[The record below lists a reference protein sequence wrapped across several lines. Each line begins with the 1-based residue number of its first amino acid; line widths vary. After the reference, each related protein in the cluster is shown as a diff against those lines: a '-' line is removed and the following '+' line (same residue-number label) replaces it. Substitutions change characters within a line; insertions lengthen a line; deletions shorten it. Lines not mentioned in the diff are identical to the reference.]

1 MARYDLAIIGAGP
14 GGYVAAIRAAQ
25 LGLKTALIEK
35 DRVGGLCLNWG
46 CVPSKALL
54 WNAEVVH
61 LFQRADEF
69 GVTARGLRF
78 DLGKAVDRS
87 RQVVERTVKGVEFL
101 LKRNKV
107 DIISG
112 AGRLHSPHEVEV
124 APARPAGG
132 PDGQSVEADHVIV
145 ATGAHPRSIPGVEID
160 GKVVITSREALEL
173 REVPESIAIVGGGP
187 IGVEFAYLY
196 RAYGSQ
202 VTVIEMLDRL
212 LPAEDEEISQR
223 LEHALDQQGIRS
235 LTSARVQGVQ
245 LGEGGAAIQVS
256 VDGREEEVRASRVLM
271 GVGMAASTEA
281 LGLDALGIALEKG
294 FVQIDERMQTSVPG
308 VYAIGDVTGKLM
320 LAHVASAQGVAAVE
334 GIAQTGGR
342 LPAGLEPPTLDYVKM
357 PRATFCQPQV
367 ASIGLTEA
375 QARERGYSV
384 KIGRFPFRAN
394 AKAVALGL
402 TEGVVKLVVDAD
414 QGDLLGCH
422 MVGPDVTELLAE
434 ASLGTL
440 METTAREVGLTVHA
454 HPTLSEAFK
463 EAALGAYGQAIHFWR
478 EER

>member
-69 GVTARGLRF
+69 GVTARDLRF

-107 DIISG
+107 DLISG

-124 APARPAGG
+124 SPEER
-132 PDGQSVEADHVIV
+132 SVEADHVIV
-145 ATGAHPRSIPGVEID
+145 ATGAHARSIPGIEID
-160 GKVVITSREALEL
+160 GKVVITTREALEL
-173 REVPESIAIVGGGP
+173 REAPESIAIVGGGP
-187 IGVEFAYLY
+187 VGAEFAYLY

-202 VTVIEMLDRL
+202 VTIIEMLDRL
-212 LPAEDEEISQR
+212 LPTEDEEISQR
-223 LEHALDQQGIRS
+223 LERAFDQQGIRS

-281 LGLDALGIALEKG
+281 LGLDGLGIALEKG

-342 LPAGLEPPTLDYVKM
+342 LPAGQEPPTLDYVKM

-375 QARERGYSV
+375 QARQRGYSV

-394 AKAVALGL
+394 AKATALGL

-422 MVGPDVTELLAE
+422 MVGPEVTELLAE

-463 EAALGAYGQAIHFWR
+463 EAALAAYGQAIHFWR

>member
-1 MARYDLAIIGAGP
+1 MAKYDLAIIGAGP

-25 LGLKTALIEK
+25 LGLKTALVEK

-61 LFQRADEF
+61 LFQRAEEF
-69 GVTARGLRF
+69 GVTASGLRF
-78 DLGKAVDRS
+78 DLGKAVERS
-87 RQVVERTVKGVEFL
+87 RQVVEHTVKGVEFL

-107 DIISG
+107 DVISG
-112 AGRLHSPHEVEV
+112 AGRLHSPREIEL
-124 APARPAGG
+124 A
-132 PDGQSVEADHVIV
+132 PDGGSVEADHVIV
-145 ATGAHPRSIPGVEID
+145 ATGAHARTIPGIDID

-173 REVPESIAIVGGGP
+173 REAPESIVIVGGGP
-187 IGVEFAYLY
+187 VGVEFAYLY

-202 VTVIEMLDRL
+202 VTIVEMLDRL
-212 LPAEDEEISQR
+212 LPTEDEEISQR
-223 LEHALDQQGIRS
+223 LGRAFEQQGIRS

-245 LGEGGAAIQVS
+245 LGKASAAIQIGVE
-256 VDGREEEVRASRVLM
+256 GREEEVQASRVLM
-271 GVGMAASTEA
+271 AVGMAASTEA
-281 LGLDALGIALEKG
+281 LGLDKLGIALDKG

-334 GIAQTGGR
+334 TI
-342 LPAGLEPPTLDYVKM
+342 AGLDPPALDYVKV

-375 QARERGYSV
+375 QAREQGRSV

-394 AKAVALGL
+394 AKATALGQ
-402 TEGVVKLVVDAD
+402 TEGVIKLVVDAD
-414 QGDLLGCH
+414 QDDLLGCH
-422 MVGPDVTELLAE
+422 MIGPEVTELLAE

-440 METTAREVGLTVHA
+440 MEATAREVGLTVHA

-463 EAALGAYGQAIHFWR
+463 EAALSAYGQAIHFWR
-478 EER
+478 EERQPP